1 MPRDVDLYDT
11 HYAHLAAIAQTEVRR
26 ETYDEDLGQ
35 SSWITLAEAREWFR
49 LLRLDAGSRVLEVG
63 CGSGGVTRR
72 LAADTGASAVGV
84 DINPHG
90 IETATASALREG
102 LSSRVSFQVVDAG
115 MRLPFADA
123 SFDAIFC
130 NDAINHLPGR
140 AELFLDWHRV
150 LKPGGRLLFTD
161 PIVVTGPVTNEEIR
175 VRSSIGFY
183 LFLPAGC
190 NERLLERTGFVV
202 EEIRDVTD
210 AEAWVSARWR
220 DARARRREALAA
232 IEGEEGFDALQRFLD
247 AVCILSRER
256 RLSRYAFLAYKPRQS
271 EGLER

>member
-1 MPRDVDLYDT
+1 MSRDVDLYDT
-11 HYAHLAAIAQTEVRR
+11 HYAHLAANAQTDVRR

-35 SSWITLAEAREWFR
+35 SSWITFAEAREWFR

-63 CGSGGVTRR
+63 CGTGGVTRR
-72 LAADTGASAVGV
+72 LAMETGASAIGV

-90 IETATASALREG
+90 IEAASAAAAREG
-102 LSSRVSFQVVDAG
+102 VASRVSFQVVDAG
-115 MRLPFADA
+115 TRLPFAAA

-140 AELFLDWHRV
+140 AELFVDWHRV

-175 VRSSIGFY
+175 IRSSIGFY

-190 NERLLERTGFVV
+190 NERLLEEAGFIV
-202 EEIRDVTD
+202 EQVRDVTE
-210 AEAWVSARWR
+210 AEAAVSARWR
-220 DARARRREALAA
+220 DARARRREALEAV
-232 IEGEEGFDALQRFLD
+232 EGPEGFHGLQRFLD
-247 AVCILSRER
+247 AVCTLSRER
-256 RLSRYAFLAYKPRQS
+256 RLSRFAYLAHTPA
-271 EGLER
+271 